1 MTSPDLDLK
10 FKFNGDVDP
19 LYVEKPIGKYEP
31 TAHNLDR
38 IRAKKQGDEKRI
50 VKKKFKA
57 EPQTQSEI
65 RDCQIELSGEQ
76 LQKIT
81 AGPQKLNFKNVFVK
95 SSETKSF
102 IISNDLRQHIYV
114 RLMVD
119 QYPELAKSSPL
130 SQVIPP
136 GQEAGFDIVFCSQ
149 TVKIFNAPITYY
161 INDRPFTFLV

>member
-31 TAHNLDR
+31 TALNLDK
-38 IRAKKQGDEKRI
+38 IRKKKQGDEKRI

-102 IISNDLRQHIYV
+102 IISNDLR
-114 RLMVD
+114 
-119 QYPELAKSSPL
+119 
-130 SQVIPP
+130 
-136 GQEAGFDIVFCSQ
+136 
-149 TVKIFNAPITYY
+149 
-161 INDRPFTFLV
+161 